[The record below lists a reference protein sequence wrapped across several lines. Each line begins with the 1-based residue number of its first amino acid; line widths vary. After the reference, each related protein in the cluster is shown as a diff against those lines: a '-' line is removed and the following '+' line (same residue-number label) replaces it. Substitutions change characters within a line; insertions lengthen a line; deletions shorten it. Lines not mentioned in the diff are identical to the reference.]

1 METIVCPHCETN
13 LKLNSQIAPGRR
25 VRCPKC
31 STAFVPETEEE
42 HVEIFVDS
50 PDAKETH
57 RRRPAEEDTVQKS
70 RREHPGRGTRH
81 ADDESDDDERPGRR
95 RRREEEDDEGED
107 RPVRRKKRR
116 KKAAGSGGTIVL
128 TVALV
133 MGGLVVLG
141 GLGVGIYFAVHAL
154 ADSYGKNE
162 AAAKE
167 TISVLNELADAL
179 ESVKDPPSARLA
191 AARIEAV
198 CDRMEQLATRIK
210 GLPKLSPEDDKKL
223 EQQFK
228 AEITRINERIV
239 KVAFQA
245 GVNSKA
251 EPAFMSAANR
261 LKTVG
266 EKLQQASKNK

>member
-1 METIVCPHCETN
+1 METIVCPHCETK
-13 LKLNSQIAPGRR
+13 LKLGMSIAPGKR

-31 STAFVPETEEE
+31 STAFAPQAEEE
-42 HVEIFVDS
+42 QVEIFVDNPPVEEKRS
-50 PDAKETH
+50 G
-57 RRRPAEEDTVQKS
+57 RPTGDDLVEKS
-70 RREHPGRGTRH
+70 RRQHPGRGSRVL
-81 ADDESDDDERPGRR
+81 DDESGNEGRPIQRRQREDEDDDG
-95 RRREEEDDEGED
+95 D
-107 RPVRRKKRR
+107 RPIRRKRRR

-133 MGGLVVLG
+133 IGGLVVLG
-141 GLGVGIYFAVHAL
+141 GLGVGIYFGVSAL
-154 ADSYGKNE
+154 GGAYGKNE

-167 TISVLNELADAL
+167 TISALTELADAL

-198 CDRMEQLATRIK
+198 CDRMEQLASRIK

-223 EQQFK
+223 EQQYK

-245 GVNSKA
+245 GVNSQA

-266 EKLQQASKNK
+266 EKLQQATRSR